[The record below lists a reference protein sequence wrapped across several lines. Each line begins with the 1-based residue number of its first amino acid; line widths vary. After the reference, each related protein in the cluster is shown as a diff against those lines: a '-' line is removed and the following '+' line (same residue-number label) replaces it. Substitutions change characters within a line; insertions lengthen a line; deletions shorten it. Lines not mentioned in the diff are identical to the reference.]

1 MKILHLVVDD
11 KFYEGPRNFFDSI
24 RAFENTYVLYVPDKK
39 CQLRYIK
46 NTQGLLFC
54 SSMMELAGMIRKG
67 NFSCVYLH
75 SLSPKRYKL
84 IFAIPRGVK
93 IIWWIWGYDMYSSY
107 RMLPP
112 LVEIPLY
119 KEQTNR
125 FFKKKESDVLLSWLK
140 MAYFSL
146 LYPYDKFRR
155 NYVLKRIQYYS
166 PVLPVEFECLK
177 EAQKI
182 KGELF
187 WSAVPKRYSASAFS
201 CFPVAQN
208 ILVGNSA
215 TPTNNHID
223 VLSILKN
230 MPKAGTIIVPM
241 SYGNGLYRDFVK
253 SYINKSF
260 DVDAVRVLDT
270 FMPLD
275 EYNALIKTCS
285 HAIFGNMRQQAVGNI
300 HLCLKS
306 GVKVFFYKDSILY
319 KQFKELSGFYVY
331 TIEDDLNEEEL
342 STPLSVEKARYNY
355 DLIYSKITSEQDA
368 ISFVEQEFKK
378 IEKT

>member
-11 KFYEGPRNFFDSI
+11 KFYEGSRKFFDSI
-24 RAFENTYVLYVPDKK
+24 PTFENTYVLYVPDKK

-67 NFSCVYLH
+67 NFSCVYVH

-93 IIWWIWGYDMYSSY
+93 IIWWIWGYDMYASY

-112 LVEIPLY
+112 LVKIPLY
-119 KEQTNR
+119 KEQTSR
-125 FFKKKESDVLLSWLK
+125 FFKNDKQNIWSWLK
-140 MAYFSL
+140 RMYFCL
-146 LYPYDKFRR
+146 LYPFDKFKR

-166 PVLPVEFECLK
+166 PVLPIEFEYLK
-177 EAQKI
+177 KSQQI

-187 WSAVPKRYSASAFS
+187 WSAVPKRYSASVFS

-253 SYINKSF
+253 SYINNSF

-275 EYNALIKTCS
+275 EYNTLVKTCS

-319 KQFKELSGFYVY
+319 KQFKELCGFYVY

-342 STPLSVEKARYNY
+342 STPLSEGKARYNY
-355 DLIYSKITSEQDA
+355 DLIYSKIISEQAA